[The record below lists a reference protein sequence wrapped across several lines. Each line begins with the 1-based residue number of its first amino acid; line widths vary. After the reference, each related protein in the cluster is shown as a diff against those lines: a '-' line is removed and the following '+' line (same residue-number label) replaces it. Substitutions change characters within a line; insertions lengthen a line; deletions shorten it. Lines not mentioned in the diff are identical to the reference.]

1 MTVFLCGFMGC
12 GKSTVGKLLAKKM
25 GFCFYDT
32 DELIVEEQNMSIP
45 DIFAQKGEPYFRE
58 VEARIVKSMCGK
70 SAIVACGGGAMLNA
84 DTAAAA
90 NENGI
95 VVFIDVPF
103 EVCYERIC
111 NDSNRPIA
119 ASSNKEQLLERYSS
133 RYGIYSAHS
142 AFTVDGSGSPM
153 EIADKITEYIA
164 K

>member
-1 MTVFLCGFMGC
+1 
-12 GKSTVGKLLAKKM
+12 
-25 GFCFYDT
+25 
-32 DELIVEEQNMSIP
+32 
-45 DIFAQKGEPYFRE
+45 
-58 VEARIVKSMCGK
+58 
-70 SAIVACGGGAMLNA
+70 MLNA